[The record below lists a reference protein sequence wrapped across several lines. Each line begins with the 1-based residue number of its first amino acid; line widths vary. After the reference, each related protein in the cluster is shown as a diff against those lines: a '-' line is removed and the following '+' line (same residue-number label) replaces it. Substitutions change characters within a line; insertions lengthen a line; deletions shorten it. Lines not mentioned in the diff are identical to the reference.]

1 MQNQTICSC
10 CVNAHS
16 HKTLQKQTPIGATCK
31 DLCVIHR
38 GILQEKLYSENVEG
52 YIYV

>member
-1 MQNQTICSC
+1 MTSMARVQL
-10 CVNAHS
+10 V
-16 HKTLQKQTPIGATCK
+16 PIGATCK